1 MALTKTITLQNNFGD
16 ESTFDNAYLRV
27 DHVEG
32 SKALLTARVGFYKK
46 DRASLLLTS
55 SVSFEPSLEGGN
67 FIKQAY
73 EYIKTLPEFADATNC

>member
-27 DHVEG
+27 DRVEG
-32 SKALLTARVGFYKK
+32 SKALLTAHVGFYKK

-55 SVSFEPSLEGGN
+55 SVSFKPSLEGGN